1 MYSIAIDG
9 PAAAGKTTTAK
20 RLAKELNYM
29 YVDTGAMYRGIAVF
43 MLRNK
48 KKMEDLPEVL
58 NTIDMDIRYENGAQ
72 KVFLSNQDVTRNLRS
87 QEVSKLASDISAV
100 KEVRAFLLQKQRDV
114 AKANNVVM
122 EGRDI
127 GSVILPGANV
137 KFYLTADL
145 LVRAQRRYVEEVTR
159 SRGGPVD
166 ALKLAQDL
174 AERDKNDS
182 SREIAPLTRAPGSIP
197 IDSTNLTPDEV
208 AGMMMAVI
216 KSRCAV

>member
-48 KKMEDLPEVL
+48 KKIEDLPEVL

-87 QEVSKLASDISAV
+87 QEVSDISAV

-127 GSVILPGANV
+127 GSVILPNANV

-159 SRGGPVD
+159 SRGEPVD

-182 SREIAPLTRAPGSIP
+182 
-197 IDSTNLTPDEV
+197 STNLTPDEV